1 MPLYLA
7 RLLFQRYKFLF
18 TYHRVFTIDKFFKVF
33 MVLPSF
39 WFQIIRYICN
49 FNDKVI
55 AISLI
60 NTLLN
65 SKS

>member
-1 MPLYLA
+1 
-7 RLLFQRYKFLF
+7 
-18 TYHRVFTIDKFFKVF
+18 

-55 AISLI
+55 AIITYKYSI
-60 NTLLN
+60 
-65 SKS
+65 K